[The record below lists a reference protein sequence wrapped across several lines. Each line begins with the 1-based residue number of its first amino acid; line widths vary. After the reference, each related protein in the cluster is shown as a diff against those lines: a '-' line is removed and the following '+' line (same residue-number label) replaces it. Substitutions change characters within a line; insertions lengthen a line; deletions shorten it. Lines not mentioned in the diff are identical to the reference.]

1 MFDNQTIAAVAT
13 PVGRGGVGII
23 RISGTSARHCA
34 QRIVGHVP
42 KTRYAEYVGF
52 NDENG
57 RTIDR
62 GIALFFAAPNSYTGE
77 DVLEL
82 QAHGGSAVLD
92 LLLKE
97 VLKTENVRQAGP
109 GEFTQRAF
117 LNDKMDLAQAE
128 AVADLIEASSEQAV
142 RSANNSLNG
151 EFSARVHELTEKLI
165 NLRTYIE
172 AAIDF
177 PEEDGV
183 DYLAA
188 GGISEKT
195 EELLKDVNKV
205 KQAALNGAALR
216 EGMKIVIAGRPNAG
230 KSSLLNRLSGQE
242 TAIVTSIAGTT
253 RDTLREQIFIDG
265 MPLHIIDTAGLR
277 DTDDEVE
284 KIGVTRAWKEIS
296 DADMV
301 LLVIDATVSDS
312 ENQRIIQDIT
322 EKIPDNLKICI
333 VLNKTDLI
341 KESKGGRFGKHAVIE
356 ISAKTGDGIDRLR
369 NHLKSSMGY
378 TSCTE
383 GSFTARRRHL
393 EAIDAA
399 QSHIL
404 LAKQQLDVYAA
415 GELAAEE
422 LRFAQNS
429 LNEITGEF
437 TSDDLLTR
445 IFSSFCIGK

>member
-253 RDTLREQIFIDG
+253 RDTLRGIG
-265 MPLHIIDTAGLR
+265 RAPRLNSSHNVASRMP
-277 DTDDEVE
+277 
-284 KIGVTRAWKEIS
+284 S
-296 DADMV
+296 
-301 LLVIDATVSDS
+301 
-312 ENQRIIQDIT
+312 
-322 EKIPDNLKICI
+322 
-333 VLNKTDLI
+333 
-341 KESKGGRFGKHAVIE
+341 
-356 ISAKTGDGIDRLR
+356 SA
-369 NHLKSSMGY
+369 
-378 TSCTE
+378 
-383 GSFTARRRHL
+383 
-393 EAIDAA
+393 
-399 QSHIL
+399 
-404 LAKQQLDVYAA
+404 
-415 GELAAEE
+415 
-422 LRFAQNS
+422 
-429 LNEITGEF
+429 
-437 TSDDLLTR
+437 
-445 IFSSFCIGK
+445 